1 MNHSNDTDEDD
12 KSARYLANLVEG
24 LRGAIRDARV
34 LGAMQT
40 VPRHRFVDGVSARR
54 AYRDDTAPIGFG
66 QTISQPTVVA
76 LMTAALEL
84 TGCERVLEIG
94 TGSGYQ
100 AAILSLLAARVY
112 SIERF
117 PELADKARRR
127 LARLGYDN
135 VEVRA
140 GDGFGGWPEAAP
152 FDRIILTAAPAEVP
166 AALLGQLA
174 EGGVLVAPVGPE
186 GGAQTLLQLRK
197 TGANISQ
204 RELGSVWFVPMVPA
218 AQ

>member
-12 KSARYLANLVEG
+12 KSARYRANLVEG